1 MTDAAAVAPAGAF
14 PATAADRTFLGH
26 PRGLAYLAFTEAWER
41 FSFYGMSG
49 LLLLYMVQSLLLP
62 GNAAGVIG
70 LAALRSGIERI
81 AGPLSDQAFASQIYG
96 LYSGLVYFT
105 PVFGGMLA
113 DRLLRQ
119 RRTVMLGA
127 VLMSAGHLLMAVDA
141 GFLVAL
147 VLLIVGCGCL
157 KGNISAQVGHLY
169 PLEEEGRRTRA
180 FAIFS
185 AAINVGGIAGPLVC
199 GITAQVWGWH
209 VGFGVAGILMLAGLA
224 TYVAGWRYLPPDRLR
239 SRSDAPPPRLNGQDW
254 RVIAALLIVALIA
267 ILPATAYYQE
277 TNSVLLFIDASVDSG
292 LFGWTVPTATYMS
305 LDGIFCI
312 LVVPPLVALWRWQG
326 SRGREPGDMAKIAIG
341 YAITA
346 LGNLLMMVPAGVA
359 QDGGRVSAGWPI
371 LLFALNALGFMF
383 YWPTLL
389 AMFSRAAPA
398 AVNGT
403 MMGLLFFSTFLGNL
417 LVGILGALW
426 ERMPHAEFFALHAAL
441 AFVPCLLMLLVA
453 RPVGRILAP
462 KA

>member
-1 MTDAAAVAPAGAF
+1 MTDAAADTFA
-14 PATAADRTFLGH
+14 ATSSDRSFLGH

-62 GNAAGVIG
+62 GNAGGVIG
-70 LAALRSGIERI
+70 LAPLRAGIEGI

-113 DRLLRQ
+113 DRLLGQ

-141 GFLVAL
+141 GFLIAL

-185 AAINVGGIAGPLVC
+185 AAINAGGIVGPLVC
-199 GITAQVWGWH
+199 GITAQVWGWRA
-209 VGFGVAGILMLAGLA
+209 GFGVAGVLMLLGLA
-224 TYVAGWRYLPPDRLR
+224 TYLAGWRYLPPDRLR
-239 SRSDAPPPRLNGQDW
+239 RRGDPPPPPLTAGDW
-254 RVIAALLIVALIA
+254 RVIAALLVVALIA

-277 TNSVLLFIDASVDSG
+277 TNSVLLFIEASVDSE
-292 LFGWTVPTATYMS
+292 LFGWTVPTASYIS

-312 LVVPPLVALWRWQG
+312 LVVPPLIALWRWQAQ
-326 SRGREPGDMAKIAIG
+326 RGREPGDVAKIAIG

-346 LGNLLMMVPAGVA
+346 LANLLMMLPADWA
-359 QDGGRVSAGWPI
+359 QDGGRVSAIWPI

-389 AMFSRAAPA
+389 AMFSRAAPT

-403 MMGLLFFSTFLGNL
+403 MMGLLFFSTFLGNV

-426 ERMPHAEFFALHAAL
+426 EKMPHAQFFALHAAL
-441 AFVPCLLMLLVA
+441 AFVPCLLMVLVA
-453 RPVGRILAP
+453 RPVGRMLEPA
-462 KA
+462 KG